1 MTAINLS
8 APDEKEQMIQAPS
21 TIRRVT
27 TTDASRIDDLLNST
41 IGRIIPDAVE
51 LNHGIR
57 VTRTGPGEYTV
68 ETAADIACG
77 YTVYE
82 DSV

>member
-1 MTAINLS
+1 MNQTTY
-8 APDEKEQMIQAPS
+8 

-27 TTDASRIDDLLNST
+27 TADAAKVDNLLNLS
-41 IGRIIPDAVE
+41 IKGLIPVALA

-57 VTRTGPGEYTV
+57 VTRIGPGDYTV

-82 DSV
+82 QR